1 MVEQVKSID
10 SMSQEAKY
18 AGKVPLKIL
27 NEVIG
32 ILDVCIC

>member
-10 SMSQEAKY
+10 SMSREAKY
-18 AGKVPLKIL
+18 AEKAALKIL

-32 ILDVCIC
+32 ILDACIC